1 MFLFT
6 PLSYTEIPDGN
17 YGWIIVLASFICL
30 SIASGSQFAFGLF
43 YSDLL
48 VLSLNNAPITAGV
61 LSAEY
66 CALQGFGVISGLLI
80 KRYDERLVA
89 IGGGFLSALGFV
101 CSSFSPSIEILFLTH
116 GIMVGAGFSLV
127 CTASGLVVTRWFA
140 KRRAT
145 AVGIVVAGSGVGTM
159 VIGPVVQIAL
169 DTFGWRGAMRVVAG
183 ITCVIPLF
191 ALLFRPIIVI
201 PSTTLI
207 IDDDDDKTTNVDKKT
222 TELPQVSQPI
232 TKTITTSLSTG
243 SELVGPILLLDSLFL
258 TWCIALAL
266 YSGSFYSVLTHFVT
280 ASKESGTSS
289 SNAALLVSI
298 QGFANIAGRLSMGA
312 LSDVCGISRGYV
324 IAVCIGLLALSV
336 GGLTFLL
343 PFFVAQVSFM
353 IIAGLCGAAVIAA
366 TPFLIEFVG
375 MRRIPIALGWTA
387 TLQAPL
393 TAAVPPLVGYFRST
407 TGSYTSVWIPL
418 GVTMLLAAFLAA
430 WVQREAHRRLQILE
444 TKESSI
450 SPLLSS
456 IEDT

>member
-1 MFLFT
+1 M
-6 PLSYTEIPDGN
+6 P
-17 YGWIIVLASFICL
+17 
-30 SIASGSQFAFGLF
+30 
-43 YSDLL
+43 
-48 VLSLNNAPITAGV
+48 
-61 LSAEY
+61 
-66 CALQGFGVISGLLI
+66 
-80 KRYDERLVA
+80 
-89 IGGGFLSALGFV
+89 
-101 CSSFSPSIEILFLTH
+101 
-116 GIMVGAGFSLV
+116 
-127 CTASGLVVTRWFA
+127 
-140 KRRAT
+140 
-145 AVGIVVAGSGVGTM
+145 
-159 VIGPVVQIAL
+159 
-169 DTFGWRGAMRVVAG
+169 
-183 ITCVIPLF
+183 
-191 ALLFRPIIVI
+191 
-201 PSTTLI
+201 
-207 IDDDDDKTTNVDKKT
+207 DDDKTTNVDKKT

-266 YSGSFYSVLTHFVT
+266 YSGAFYSVLTHFVT

-312 LSDVCGISRGYV
+312 LSDVRGISRGYV

-387 TLQAPL
+387 TLQAPV

>member
-201 PSTTLI
+201 PTTTLI
-207 IDDDDDKTTNVDKKT
+207 IDDDKTTNVDKKT

-312 LSDVCGISRGYV
+312 LSDVRGISRGYV

-418 GVTMLLAAFLAA
+418 GATMLLAAFLAA

-450 SPLLSS
+450 SPLLSPS